1 MTLLMLQPK
10 LAVFKV
16 VEFAAATAS
25 AKAQFLQLVPAYL
38 DLRVQNWDIVEQRS
52 VQASAEVHSE
62 PSDEDD
68 EFLHD

>member
-16 VEFAAATAS
+16 VEFAAATTS

-38 DLRVQNWDIVEQRS
+38 DVRVENWDIMEQRS
-52 VQASAEVHSE
+52 VQASAEVPSD